1 MLIDDYGHH
10 PNAVAAIRQSL
21 ENQNKK
27 TNIVLVFQPHR
38 FSRTQILFKDFVREL
53 SLWKKLYLVDIYS
66 AFEETKKELSSN
78 ILYKEV
84 KKINNSVKYFSSK
97 EKLIEKIISESKK
110 RATIVITMGAGD
122 IRDVGFDIRNK
133 ISKS

>member
-1 MLIDDYGHH
+1 M
-10 PNAVAAIRQSL
+10 
-21 ENQNKK
+21 
-27 TNIVLVFQPHR
+27 
-38 FSRTQILFKDFVREL
+38 
-53 SLWKKLYLVDIYS
+53 WKKLYLVDIYS

-122 IRDVGFDIRNK
+122 IRDVGFDIKNK
-133 ISKS
+133 INKY